1 MFTGPSFVA
10 FSGVFTLGVLFSI
23 LGSIKLKLA
32 ETLNIDDTKVGR
44 LISAMMFTC
53 LAAVLVVGPLTDTFG
68 YGIIALIGFAL
79 ACISVFTLASAKNYS
94 TALVACLILGIA
106 AMCANTVGNTLGPTV
121 LFNGENA
128 PRASNLLN
136 VFFGIGAFITP
147 LIIAMLLKGMGY
159 KKTVGLIGV
168 ILFLPIL
175 LVVVTMKQLPV
186 PEAGFNVAKALG
198 LLTNP
203 VVLVGG
209 LALFCYIALESSMAG
224 FVSTYLKDHDFSDEK
239 ATTYLSGFWI
249 ALMAA
254 RLITAIFLT
263 KIDPAMLVP
272 VLALLATIAIAIMIA
287 AKNSG
292 AGIFG
297 TLLAGFAFGPIFPT
311 LVGVC
316 FAKTDA
322 IAQGTAGSVFG
333 LLFAIGLF
341 GGILVPPIIGNYTAK
356 TSIRK
361 GLQVALAVSIALIVI
376 GAALWKVVPNVH

>member
-23 LGSIKLKLA
+23 LGSVKLKLA
-32 ETLNIDDTKVGR
+32 ETLNIDDTKVGS

-53 LAAVLVVGPLTDTFG
+53 LVAVLIVGPLTDTVG
-68 YGIIALIGFAL
+68 YGIVALIGFAL
-79 ACISVFTLASAKNYS
+79 ACLSVFVLASSRNYT
-94 TALVACLILGIA
+94 TALIACLVLGIA

-121 LFNGENA
+121 LFDGQNA

-136 VFFGIGAFITP
+136 VFFGFGAFITP
-147 LIIAMLLKGMGY
+147 MIIALLLNALGY
-159 KKTVGLIGV
+159 KKTVGLIGI
-168 ILFLPIL
+168 ILFLPII
-175 LVVVTMKQLPV
+175 LVALTMKQLPV
-186 PEAGFNVAKALG
+186 PEEGFNVVKAIG

-224 FVSTYLKDHDFSDEK
+224 FVSTYLKDLDFSDNK
-239 ATTYLSGFWI
+239 ATSYLSGFWI

-263 KIDPAMLVP
+263 GIDPAVLVP
-272 VLALLATIAIAIMIA
+272 ALGLLAAVAIGLMIIAPNPAT
-287 AKNSG
+287 G
-292 AGIFG
+292 VFG

-311 LVGVC
+311 LIGVC
-316 FAKTDA
+316 FGKTDA

-341 GGILVPPIIGNYTAK
+341 GGIVVPPIIGNYTAK

-361 GLQVALAVSIALIVI
+361 GLQVALAVSVALIVI
-376 GAALWKVVPNVH
+376 GAVLWRFVPDVS